1 MYCSWYILVY
11 TGLSLGCMYC
21 SWYILGCHWDVCI
34 VAGIYWAV
42 LYVCIYWYILGCM
55 YCSWYILGCHWDVCI
70 VAGIYWDVCIVAGIY
85 WAVTG
90 MYVL

>member
-1 MYCSWYILVY
+1 
-11 TGLSLGCMYC
+11 MYC

-34 VAGIYWAV
+34 VAGIYWG
-42 LYVCIYWYILGCM
+42 LSLGCM
-55 YCSWYILGCHWDVCI
+55 YCSWCILGCHWDVCI

>member
-1 MYCSWYILVY
+1 
-11 TGLSLGCMYC
+11 MYC

-34 VAGIYWAV
+34 VAGVAV
-42 LYVCIYWYILGCM
+42 TV
-55 YCSWYILGCHWDVCI
+55 YILGCH
-70 VAGIYWDVCIVAGIY
+70 WDVCIVAGIY

>member
-1 MYCSWYILVY
+1 MYCSWYILGCHWDVCIVAGIYWAVTGMYVLYLVY
-11 TGLSLGCMYC
+11 TGLSLGCMYCSWYILLSLGCMYC

-42 LYVCIYWYILGCM
+42 
-55 YCSWYILGCHWDVCI
+55 
-70 VAGIYWDVCIVAGIY
+70 
-85 WAVTG
+85 TG

>member
-1 MYCSWYILVY
+1 MYYSW
-11 TGLSLGCMYC
+11 C
-21 SWYILGCHWDVCI
+21 ILGCHWDVCI

-42 LYVCIYWYILGCM
+42 TGYIIVVYNVRCM
-55 YCSWYILGCHWDVCI
+55 YYSWCILGCH
-70 VAGIYWDVCIVAGIY
+70 WDVCIVAGIY